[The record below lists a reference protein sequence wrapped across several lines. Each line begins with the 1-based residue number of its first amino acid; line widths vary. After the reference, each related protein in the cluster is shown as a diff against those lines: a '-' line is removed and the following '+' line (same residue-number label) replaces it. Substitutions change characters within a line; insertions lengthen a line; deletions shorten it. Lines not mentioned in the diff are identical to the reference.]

1 MIEPRR
7 DTPRVTVVLQR
18 VESLDARSRPLVVGA
33 ACVLVLVIGYLE
45 SVPGSRLNY
54 LALYLLPLAL
64 AVWYGGT
71 WAGVAAALL
80 SVAVWWIGRRL
91 GGGGP
96 PRSVFVEAWNAGARS
111 ALFLVFVYTLATLRR
126 TLQSLADALKREH
139 DLARMDGLTGIRNAH
154 AFRESAD
161 AEVARS
167 TRYGRPVTLA
177 YIDADGFKGVND
189 RLGHSAGDRVLRIIA
204 QTLAAK
210 VRAVDVVA
218 RLGGDEFGVL
228 LPETGPD
235 AALAV
240 LRKLHPALNKSM
252 VREGVPVTFC
262 IGAVT
267 SMRPP
272 KSVDELL
279 QRADAL
285 MYEVKRAGKN
295 GVRTEVLDHDTA
307 AGPDFT
313 ARRGAT
319 P

>member
-1 MIEPRR
+1 MTESRR
-7 DTPRVTVVLQR
+7 DTPRVTTVLQR

-71 WAGVAAALL
+71 RAGVAAALL
-80 SVAVWWIGRRL
+80 SVAVWWIGHRL
-91 GGGGP
+91 GGGP
-96 PRSVFVEAWNAGARS
+96 PRGAFVEAWNAGARVV
-111 ALFLVFVYTLATLRR
+111 LFLVFVYTLATLRR
-126 TLQSLADALKREH
+126 TLRSLADALKREH

-154 AFRESAD
+154 AFREAAD

-167 TRYGRPVTLA
+167 TRYGRPITMA

-189 RLGHSAGDRVLRIIA
+189 RFGHSAGDRVLRTIA
-204 QTLAAK
+204 QTLAEQ
-210 VRAVDVVA
+210 VRTVDVVA
-218 RLGGDEFGVL
+218 RLGGDEFGIL

-240 LRKLHPALNKSM
+240 LRKLHPALNESM
-252 VREGVPVTFC
+252 VREGVSVTFC

-295 GVRTEVLDHDTA
+295 DVRTEVLDQGAA

-313 ARRGAT
+313 AQRGAT